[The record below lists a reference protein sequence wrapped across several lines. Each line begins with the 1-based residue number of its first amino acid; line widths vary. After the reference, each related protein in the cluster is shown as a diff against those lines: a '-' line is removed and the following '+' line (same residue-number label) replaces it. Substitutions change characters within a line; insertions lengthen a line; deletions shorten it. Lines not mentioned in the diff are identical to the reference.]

1 MYWFSGN
8 AALLF
13 HFIAIWKREKTQ
25 FSDKIWKLGYLPLQI
40 LQQRKSK
47 IPVRLI
53 IFLNF
58 WLRTSTLTFW
68 LITVTSANH
77 FGNESL

>member
-1 MYWFSGN
+1 MYRFSGN

-25 FSDKIWKLGYLPLQI
+25 FSDKIWKLGYLPIQI

-53 IFLNF
+53 IF
-58 WLRTSTLTFW
+58 
-68 LITVTSANH
+68 
-77 FGNESL
+77 

>member
-1 MYWFSGN
+1 MYRFSGN

-13 HFIAIWKREKTQ
+13 HFIAIWKRGKTQ

-53 IFLNF
+53 IFLNVLAKNQYINF
-58 WLRTSTLTFW
+58 L
-68 LITVTSANH
+68 VDYCYQC
-77 FGNESL
+77 

>member
-1 MYWFSGN
+1 MYRFSGN

-13 HFIAIWKREKTQ
+13 HFIAIWKRGKTQ

-53 IFLNF
+53 IFLNVLAKNQYTNF
-58 WLRTSTLTFW
+58 L
-68 LITVTSANH
+68 VDYCH
-77 FGNESL
+77 QC

>member
-1 MYWFSGN
+1 MYRFSGN

-40 LQQRKSK
+40 LQPRKSK

-53 IFLNF
+53 IFLNVLAKNQYVNF
-58 WLRTSTLTFW
+58 LVDYWYQC
-68 LITVTSANH
+68 
-77 FGNESL
+77 

>member
-1 MYWFSGN
+1 MYRFSGN

-13 HFIAIWKREKTQ
+13 HFIAIWKRGKTQ
-25 FSDKIWKLGYLPLQI
+25 FSNKIWKLGYLPLQI

-53 IFLNF
+53 IFLNVLAKNQYINF
-58 WLRTSTLTFW
+58 LVDYWYQC
-68 LITVTSANH
+68 
-77 FGNESL
+77 